1 MGGMV
6 RRYEVIVVGAG
17 PAGSAAAALFA
28 AQGRRVLVLDKARFP
43 RPKPCAEYISP
54 GGVDILDRLGALER
68 IERIGQRRWLRG
80 MQVMAPSGACHL
92 VQYVDTENQQRRGLS
107 VSRLVLDLALLE
119 SAQARGAEIRQGVRA
134 CGVWKQDGRVRGVVL
149 SQAGERLEADLV
161 VGADGLHSAVAH
173 SLGLHHRPLWPR
185 RLGLIAHFA
194 GVTWPEDYGQMLV
207 GQRGYVGAA
216 PLDDDGLL
224 TIGLV
229 RPMPGGRLGSPAA
242 ALEVGLADYPDLAG
256 RLSRGRNMGGVMGVG
271 PLACGA
277 QKVAGPGFALLGDA
291 AGFFDPFT
299 GEGIFRAMRG
309 AELLAAH
316 PETYAR
322 ARQSTFGPKQRLVAL
337 IQIMVQ
343 TPRLMDF
350 AIDRLRTRATVAK
363 ELGNVLGD
371 LQPARLDLIWRLIGP

>member
-1 MGGMV
+1 M
-6 RRYEVIVVGAG
+6 
-17 PAGSAAAALFA
+17 
-28 AQGRRVLVLDKARFP
+28 
-43 RPKPCAEYISP
+43 
-54 GGVDILDRLGALER
+54 
-68 IERIGQRRWLRG
+68 
-80 MQVMAPSGACHL
+80 
-92 VQYVDTENQQRRGLS
+92 
-107 VSRLVLDLALLE
+107 
-119 SAQARGAEIRQGVRA
+119 
-134 CGVWKQDGRVRGVVL
+134 
-149 SQAGERLEADLV
+149 
-161 VGADGLHSAVAH
+161 
-173 SLGLHHRPLWPR
+173 
-185 RLGLIAHFA
+185 
-194 GVTWPEDYGQMLV
+194 
-207 GQRGYVGAA
+207 GAA

-229 RPMPGGRLGSPAA
+229 RRMPGGRLGSPAA
-242 ALEVGLADYPDLAG
+242 ALEVGLADYPDLAR
-256 RLSRGRNMGGVMGVG
+256 RLSRGRNMGGVIGIG

-322 ARQSTFGPKQRLVAL
+322 ARQRTFGPKQRLVAL

-343 TPRLMDF
+343 TPWLMDF